1 MKKIIV
7 DNDLCIRCG
16 ACVGICDK
24 VFEFS
29 DDDDIV
35 KSKEGNNILDEMDE
49 QTKDDAL
56 DALEGCPVGAIKE
69 IEEDKE
75 VA

>member
-7 DNDLCIRCG
+7 DNDLCIGCG

-29 DDDDIV
+29 DVGIAQSNEDI
-35 KSKEGNNILDEMDE
+35 NIIDEMDE
-49 QTKDDAL
+49 EFQLMYLASIIVDSAFNFFKL
-56 DALEGCPVGAIKE
+56 NE
-69 IEEDKE
+69 
-75 VA
+75 